1 MKLSDFTD
9 VFLFPNRLLFSQRA
23 DDTGGKEGQHIVQMI
38 DWGGGWGS
46 YQNAGGGNS
55 ERKRNRK

>member
-9 VFLFPNRLLFSQRA
+9 VFVFPNRLLFSQRA

-38 DWGGGWGS
+38 DWGGGWGELPKCWRE
-46 YQNAGGGNS
+46 QF
-55 ERKRNRK
+55 RKKEK